1 MVYYVCMDRNIFG
14 LVGPIASGK
23 QVLADFLKE
32 RGFMYVSLSDEVR
45 KETKKRGLSVVRENL
60 QDVGNAL
67 RVEFGNDILAKR
79 ALATINQETHLL
91 VVDSIRNYA
100 EIMYLRKHLPIKIIG
115 VDAPAELRLE
125 RYLGRA
131 KERHE
136 DGITEQDFWKAD
148 KRDRGENTAS
158 GQQVDIC
165 LLGSDLVID
174 NQFGSKEEFRDYLS
188 REIFAEGDQ
197 RERWQWQRRR

>member
-1 MVYYVCMDRNIFG
+1 MVYDECMDRFLVG

-32 RGFMYVSLSDEVR
+32 RGFAYVSLSDEVR
-45 KETKKRGLSVVRENL
+45 KETKKRGLPIIRENL

-67 RVEFGNDILAKR
+67 RRELGNDILARR
-79 ALATINQETHLL
+79 ALATIDQETNLL

-100 EIMYLRKHLPIKIIG
+100 EMEHLRKHLPIKIIG

-125 RYLGRA
+125 RYLARA
-131 KERHE
+131 IERHE
-136 DGITEQDFWKAD
+136 DGITADDFWRAD
-148 KRDRGENTAS
+148 KRDRGENMAS

-174 NQFGSKEEFRDYLS
+174 NQFKNKEIFREYLS
-188 REIFAEGDQ
+188 REIFVEGDQ

>member
-1 MVYYVCMDRNIFG
+1 MDKNIVG

-32 RGFMYVSLSDEVR
+32 KDEGFGYVSLSDEVR
-45 KETKKRGLSVVRENL
+45 KEMRARGIPISRDGL
-60 QDVGNAL
+60 QDMGNAL
-67 RVEFGNDILAKR
+67 RRELGNDILAKR
-79 ALATINQETHLL
+79 ALVTVNPETDLL

-100 EIMYLRKHLPIKIIG
+100 EMEYLRKHLPIKIIG

-125 RYLGRA
+125 RYLARA

-136 DGITEQDFWKAD
+136 DGITEEDFWRAD
-148 KRDRGENTAS
+148 KRDRGENTVS

-165 LLGSDLVID
+165 LLGSDLVI
-174 NQFGSKEEFRDYLS
+174 NNPYREKEEFRDYLN
-188 REIFAEGDQ
+188 REIFVEGDQ
-197 RERWQWQRRR
+197 RERWRWQRRR

>member
-1 MVYYVCMDRNIFG
+1 MDRNIFG

-32 RGFMYVSLSDEVR
+32 RGFVYVSLSDEVR
-45 KETKKRGLSVVRENL
+45 KETKKRGLSIVRENL
-60 QDVGNAL
+60 QNVGNAL
-67 RVEFGNDILAKR
+67 RQEFGNDVLARR
-79 ALATINQETHLL
+79 ALATFNQEIDLL

-100 EIMYLRKHLPIKIIG
+100 ELELLRKLLPIKIIG

-125 RYLGRA
+125 RYLARA
-131 KERHE
+131 SERHE
-136 DGITEQDFWKAD
+136 DGITAEDFWKAD
-148 KRDRGENTAS
+148 KRDRGENMAS

-174 NQFGSKEEFRDYLS
+174 NQFKNIDEFREYLS
-188 REIFAEGDQ
+188 REIFVEDDR